1 MKKIAGKIAM
11 ILILVMLANS
21 FASCFT
27 INAIKDGEH
36 ALAIPLYVLLD
47 VFIIAVAVV
56 VVGIGVMLG
65 EAPSETETGIY
76 LASAENNPLTDFYSV
91 MELFNSLPETE
102 RMAFM
107 EKLNALPAE
116 KLAYLISTVNS
127 LPQTE
132 ITASIERLNALSE
145 TELSSAVQDFNA
157 LSETELD
164 VLADKLNEKANSL
177 PETDYVVVA
186 AVSP

>member
-21 FASCFT
+21 FAGCT
-27 INAIKDGEH
+27 IFVPVVTKD
-36 ALAIPLYVLLD
+36 PSM
-47 VFIIAVAVV
+47 VAV
-56 VVGIGVMLG
+56 GMMLDLLSALLIALLIALV
-65 EAPSETETGIY
+65 EAPNETEIY
-76 LASAENNPLTDFYSV
+76 LASAEHSPLTDYYSV
-91 MELFNSLPETE
+91 MDIINSLPETE
-102 RMAFM
+102 RVALM
-107 EKLNALPAE
+107 EKLNSLPAE
-116 KLAYLISTVNS
+116 KLAYLISTVTS

-145 TELSSAVQDFNA
+145 AELSSVVRDFNA
-157 LSETELD
+157 LSETGLD

-177 PETDYVVVA
+177 PETDYVAVV